1 MVLITSPST
10 VAVVPNSAVVDGL
23 AAHGISGMD
32 ISTILY
38 QDLHT
43 AQQALT
49 GCQMQGRGAI
59 ACLTGGPANGKRVGK
74 KDKRTPAYQ
83 TGGQISFQACSATSL
98 LDDTGMSLLCPAVS
112 SAVEGG
118 FGLNSQNLIMGEGE
132 LDGELACLELRDHYP
147 HPLKSASLPA
157 PSPCLAMAHKAC
169 MSWLP
174 PPLHPLTLPHS
185 FPTHGLCT

>member
-1 MVLITSPST
+1 M
-10 VAVVPNSAVVDGL
+10 
-23 AAHGISGMD
+23 
-32 ISTILY
+32 
-38 QDLHT
+38 
-43 AQQALT
+43 
-49 GCQMQGRGAI
+49 GRGW
-59 ACLTGGPANGKRVGK
+59 GK

-98 LDDTGMSLLCPAVS
+98 LDDTGMSLLCP
-112 SAVEGG
+112 G

-174 PPLHPLTLPHS
+174 PPLDPLTLPHS